1 MKRRVVRLLQRH
13 VINPRARTHAGEAG
27 DRHALLETMGRV
39 SGQPRQTPVG
49 NGLQGDTFWIVA
61 EHGLHADYV
70 RNLSRNP
77 RVRVKVDGR
86 WRSGKAH
93 LLPDDDPLARQRTLD
108 PENARAVRLMGT
120 DLLTVRIDLD
130 PSPPC

>member
-13 VINPRARTHAGEAG
+13 VINPRARTRARRGAGTRRG
-27 DRHALLETMGRV
+27 SLPGGV

-49 NGLQGDTFWIVA
+49 NGLQGDTSWIVA
-61 EHGLHADYV
+61 EHGRQADYV
-70 RNLSRNP
+70 RDLSRNP
-77 RVRVKVDGR
+77 RVRVEVDGR
-86 WRSGKAH
+86 WRSGTAH

-120 DLLTVRIDLD
+120 DLLTVSDR
-130 PSPPC
+130 P